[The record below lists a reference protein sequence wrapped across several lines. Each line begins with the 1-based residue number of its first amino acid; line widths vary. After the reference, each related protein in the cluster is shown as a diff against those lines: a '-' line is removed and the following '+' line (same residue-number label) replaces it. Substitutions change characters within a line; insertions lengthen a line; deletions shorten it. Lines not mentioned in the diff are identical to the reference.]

1 MLDCKTVV
9 FFLKISQK
17 IGKAWCKSPTRASLT
32 RPSRSLF
39 SALFQAF
46 CLTSRVLTQKYGLF
60 CSQVSCALD
69 FKGNKIYIAI
79 SEKKELKKLINW
91 YMAKHCI

>member
-1 MLDCKTVV
+1 MQ
-9 FFLKISQK
+9 I
-17 IGKAWCKSPTRASLT
+17 
-32 RPSRSLF
+32 
-39 SALFQAF
+39 
-46 CLTSRVLTQKYGLF
+46 
-60 CSQVSCALD
+60 SCALD

>member
-17 IGKAWCKSPTRASLT
+17 IGKAWRKSPTRASLT

-69 FKGNKIYIAI
+69 FKEEQDIYCYFR
-79 SEKKELKKLINW
+79 EKGIKEID
-91 YMAKHCI
+91 